1 LLGFRN
7 PITTC
12 NLTEGSSSFYSAV
25 AESLVDVSG
34 TKYIIL
40 SLDDYKTNRLNRNI
54 LSITNTPQA
63 PISMPSYF
71 TNDVPQYKVSPTKTN
86 VLPSNPRVLTAKQI
100 YTINAITDKPVPQNL
115 IVGYDSSSAFAKV
128 AVKRTDWGKT
138 NMSGNTLIMD
148 VPNKLFVENGGPL
161 QLQAREY
168 FGPVDLY
175 TLSVSLHDDKGNL
188 LGLNGMD
195 WSFSLLAKCIYQY

>member
-1 LLGFRN
+1 LGFRN
-7 PITTC
+7 PITTF
-12 NLTEGSSSFYSAV
+12 NNIQGDPTIYSFT

-54 LSITNTPQA
+54 LSITNTPHT
-63 PISMPSYF
+63 PIALPTYF

-86 VLPSNPRVLTAKQI
+86 ALPSFPRVLTAKQL
-100 YTINAITDKPVPQNL
+100 YTINAITDKTTPQNL

-138 NMSGNTLIMD
+138 NSSGCTLIMD

-175 TLSVSLHDDKGNL
+175 SLSVALYDDKGNL

-195 WSFSLLAKCIYQY
+195 WSFSLLAKCLYQY